1 MEPSSLPNP
10 PFAAARKCV
19 LVVEDELLIRMFL
32 SDELRDAGFHVIEAF
47 NADEA
52 LVVLRSV
59 VPDIIVSD
67 VRMPGSLDGIG
78 LLAAVRETFPTLPV
92 IITSAH
98 LQPALAVSDGAVLFM
113 LSRIEWSWSSAPLK
127 TNSRRPYDQRCS
139 FQPNPFVHFDCRR

>member
-1 MEPSSLPNP
+1 MEPSALPSP
-10 PFAAARKCV
+10 PFAATRKCV

-32 SDELRDAGFHVIEAF
+32 SDELRDAGFHVIEAY

-52 LVVLRSV
+52 LVILGSV

-78 LLAAVRETFPTLPV
+78 LLAAVRQTFPALPV

-98 LQPALAVSDGAVLFM
+98 LQPPSAVSDGAVQFIAKPYRVELV
-113 LSRIEWSWSSAPLK
+113 LQSIEDQLAK
-127 TNSRRPYDQRCS
+127 TK
-139 FQPNPFVHFDCRR
+139 